1 MIEPLEHFFEKYG
14 VDVSKID
21 RLVFGIRYTAVL
33 LKNGNIG
40 VCANL
45 FNKVEVEIEDLKL
58 PDLNNISHR
67 IILNAYFNAALNY
80 SNKYND
86 ESDIFDIIHFSAYK
100 KIVMIGYFG
109 PLLERFKQDNIK
121 ISVFDLKK
129 KNYQF
134 TSEKSKMKYTS
145 KAEAVILTAT
155 SIFNETFMSIVKN
168 TRNNCDI
175 FILGPSSI
183 MNEDMLKYKNI
194 KMIFGSVF
202 QSSDERV
209 LNTIRTGGGTKQFIR
224 FGKKVYF

>member
-1 MIEPLEHFFEKYG
+1 MTEPLAHFLEKYG
-14 VDVSKID
+14 VDNSEIKRIVC
-21 RLVFGIRYTAVL
+21 GHRYSAVL
-33 LKNGNIG
+33 LNNGNIG

-45 FNKVEVEIEDLKL
+45 FNKIEVEIEDLKS

-67 IILNAYFNAALNY
+67 IILNAYFSAALNY

-86 ESDIFDIIHFSAYK
+86 ESDIFDIIHFSTYK

-129 KNYQF
+129 KNYQL
-134 TSEKSKMKYTS
+134 TLEKSKMKYTS
-145 KAEAVILTAT
+145 EAKAVILTAT
-155 SIFNETFMSIVKN
+155 SIFNETFMSIVEN

-202 QSSDERV
+202 QSNDERV
-209 LNTIRTGGGTKQFIR
+209 LNTIRAGGGTKQFIR